1 MTIDEVL
8 LYISFDCNPNK
19 CIDNLLLKGIVFAC
33 SNYYNTKADVPY
45 NQTEFVSSVDFKM
58 CQNCNQYS
66 QARKR
71 ALSRC
76 RLTTYNDIKNT
87 SSKQFQHAACCQAT
101 NFYSCRGVINSALTL
116 MLSLQ
121 ITKES
126 RRLHLNHVRLYN
138 K

>member
-76 RLTTYNDIKNT
+76 RLTTYNDIKTRHQNSSNT
-87 SSKQFQHAACCQAT
+87 QHVAKQPISTRVA
-101 NFYSCRGVINSALTL
+101 
-116 MLSLQ
+116 
-121 ITKES
+121 E
-126 RRLHLNHVRLYN
+126 
-138 K
+138 